1 MANII
6 IDVAAE
12 FTGQRA
18 FDQAGKSTLT
28 LERSV
33 KKLAKAFGI
42 TFAASTIINYSKES
56 IKAFAADEAA
66 ALRLTRAVDN
76 LGIGFANPAIS
87 KYISDLERS
96 ASIADDI
103 LRPAFQALL
112 TTTGSLT
119 KSQELLNNAIT
130 ISRASGIDLATVSQD
145 LANGYV
151 GITKGLRKYNS
162 GLTTAELNSKSFAEV
177 LGVILSKSAGAAQD
191 YLSSTQYKMDAL
203 GVATNNASEII
214 GGGLVNAFAR
224 IAGGTEVSDAQK
236 AIEGVA
242 TGIAH
247 ITEATGAAI
256 GAIPNLLKMLG
267 NLPKNIFQGFA
278 GKAAGVNLTPTPT
291 TSNKTEL
298 TKLQQQKALAKL
310 ESDAAKRAKELLA
323 LQKKQSAAAAKA
335 VADKAKLD
343 KAASIFDLQ
352 KIEIAAALKGKISE
366 EERTRLLLMQAI
378 QDEDAK
384 KAEELQKKLE
394 DIQKKNEAIAK
405 SLTEISTVT
414 NPFMAW
420 ADSLGVAANL
430 LGAMPALLNAAGGL
444 TGRGL
449 HNLAPGD
456 GLPGAG
462 SSGTATGTTFG
473 SNATPEEIVKI
484 TEDAAAAATDAATTA
499 EESVAITQSA
509 VDAIAESGNAAQDLA
524 TTLSVANDIAS
535 SAQSSSMFNPYD
547 PWAQAKAKALADVQA
562 AEALVAAG
570 SNMGAGT
577 SSSMF
582 NPYGR
587 SVGGPGFGTMN
598 ASPTIYVNVG
608 GSVIMQDEFVK
619 AVNDALVTG
628 NTNGYNTYRPGA
640 VLPSGG

>member
-18 FDQAGKSTLT
+18 FDQAGKSTLS

-33 KKLAKAFGI
+33 KKLAKTFGI

-278 GKAAGVNLTPTPT
+278 GKAAGVNLTPIPT
-291 TSNKTEL
+291 TPNKTEL

-335 VADKAKLD
+335 AADKAKLD

-352 KIEIAAALKGKISE
+352 KIEIAAALKGKISD

-384 KAEELQKKLE
+384 KAEELQKTLE
-394 DIQKKNEAIAK
+394 DIQKKNKEIIDQ
-405 SLTEISTVT
+405 LTTISTT
-414 NPFMAW
+414 DNPFTDW
-420 ADSLGVAANL
+420 ATSLGAAAAV
-430 LGAMPALLNAAGGL
+430 LGSMPALISATGAL
-444 TGRGL
+444 TARGL
-449 HNLAPGD
+449 HNIPQEPTSND
-456 GLPGAG
+456 PLPVEIIADP
-462 SSGTATGTTFG
+462 AT
-473 SNATPEEIVKI
+473 
-484 TEDAAAAATDAATTA
+484 
-499 EESVAITQSA
+499 
-509 VDAIAESGNAAQDLA
+509 
-524 TTLSVANDIAS
+524 
-535 SAQSSSMFNPYD
+535 SAQNDFGFSLPSY
-547 PWAQAKAKALADVQA
+547 LADQIQNLPWVS
-562 AEALVAAG
+562 
-570 SNMGAGT
+570 SNSPATNFQPSPTASDMWGAGT
-577 SSSMF
+577 
-582 NPYGR
+582 
-587 SVGGPGFGTMN
+587 FGYSLPSFAQPPVT
-598 ASPTIYVNVG
+598 VNVTTQ
-608 GSVIMQDEFVK
+608 GSVILQDELVK
-619 AVNDALVTG
+619 VVNDAVVTA
-628 NTNGYNTYRPGA
+628 NTNGYNNYRPGA
-640 VLPSGG
+640 VL

>member
-18 FDQAGKSTLT
+18 FDQAGKSTLS

-33 KKLAKAFGI
+33 KKLAKTFGI

-242 TGIAH
+242 IGIAH

-256 GAIPNLLKMLG
+256 GAIPNLLKILG

-278 GKAAGVNLTPTPT
+278 GKAVGVSLTPTPT
-291 TSNKTEL
+291 TPNKIEL

-335 VADKAKLD
+335 AADKAKLD
-343 KAASIFDLQ
+343 KASAVFDLQ

-394 DIQKKNEAIAK
+394 DIQKKNKEIIDQ
-405 SLTEISTVT
+405 LTTISTT
-414 NPFMAW
+414 SNPFQAW
-420 ADSLGVAANL
+420 ADSLTATATI
-430 LGAMPALLNAAGGL
+430 LGSMPALINASGGL

-449 HNLAPGD
+449 HNIPQDDLTGFVTDVVDSVITEASTLTGNTFGFSLPTYLADQIPNVPFMSD
-456 GLPGAG
+456 NAPATNFQ
-462 SSGTATGTTFG
+462 SSPTASDMWNTGTFG
-473 SNATPEEIVKI
+473 YSLP
-484 TEDAAAAATDAATTA
+484 
-499 EESVAITQSA
+499 SF
-509 VDAIAESGNAAQDLA
+509 AQPPV
-524 TTLSVANDIAS
+524 T
-535 SAQSSSMFNPYD
+535 
-547 PWAQAKAKALADVQA
+547 
-562 AEALVAAG
+562 
-570 SNMGAGT
+570 
-577 SSSMF
+577 
-582 NPYGR
+582 
-587 SVGGPGFGTMN
+587 
-598 ASPTIYVNVG
+598 VNVTTQ
-608 GSVIMQDEFVK
+608 GSVILQDELVK
-619 AVNDALVTG
+619 VVNDAVVTA
-628 NTNGYNTYRPGA
+628 NTNGYNNYRPGA
-640 VLPSGG
+640 VL

>member
-12 FTGQRA
+12 FTGQKA
-18 FDQAGKSTLT
+18 FDQAGNSTLS

-76 LGIGFANPAIS
+76 LGIGFANPAIA

-224 IAGGTEVSDAQK
+224 IAGGTEASDAQK

-291 TSNKTEL
+291 TPNKTEL

-323 LQKKQSAAAAKA
+323 LQKKQSAAAVKA
-335 VADKAKLD
+335 AADKAKLD
-343 KAASIFDLQ
+343 KAAAVFDLQ
-352 KIEIAAALKGKISE
+352 KIEIAAALQGKISE
-366 EERTRLLLMQAI
+366 EEKTRLLLMQAI

-414 NPFMAW
+414 NPFADW
-420 ADSLGVAANL
+420 ADSLGAAANL
-430 LGAMPALLNAAGGL
+430 LKAMPALIDAAGNL
-444 TGRGL
+444 TPRGKITL
-449 HNLAPGD
+449 PSGD
-456 GLPGAG
+456 GLPTTGDTG
-462 SSGTATGTTFG
+462 NTGTGNNGTSGTDSSGTGSIFGATDTPQEIADKTA
-473 SNATPEEIVKI
+473 NAA
-484 TEDAAAAATDAATTA
+484 EDAAAAAQAAAT
-499 EESVAITQSA
+499 SVAETQTV
-509 VDAIAESGNAAQDLA
+509 VDALAQAATNGTPAA
-524 TTLSVANDIAS
+524 TG
-535 SAQSSSMFNPYD
+535 SSSMYNPMGYSSNSAGWGIQS
-547 PWAQAKAKALADVQA
+547 PVSITVQ
-562 AEALVAAG
+562 
-570 SNMGAGT
+570 
-577 SSSMF
+577 
-582 NPYGR
+582 
-587 SVGGPGFGTMN
+587 
-598 ASPTIYVNVG
+598 

-640 VLPSGG
+640 VLPNGG